1 MKNSWPLSIAAVYT
15 VFATAMIGFAVYAS
29 TNHRVQLVAPDYY
42 DQEIKYQQRMEQ
54 EERSRDLLVFE
65 TTDVEL
71 RLRFRDARA
80 AGAIRLYRPSDAALD
95 RNVPIELDATGCQV
109 IQSADLARGLWKAR
123 VSWTSGG
130 QDFFKE
136 TSFVLK

>member
-1 MKNSWPLSIAAVYT
+1 
-15 VFATAMIGFAVYAS
+15 MIGFAVYAS